1 MDLKLNEKV
10 AIVTGGAKG
19 IGRAI
24 VNCLVA
30 ENAKVVFADLDSTAS
45 ENLVVDLVE
54 MFGDAIRDN
63 VSFIIGDL
71 SDESNCQQI
80 VNRTVEQFGKI
91 DILINNA
98 GFNDS
103 TGFCCSEATFLES
116 LQKNLVQVF
125 SVTKFA
131 SNELKK
137 NEGSI
142 VNVSSKVSVTGQ
154 GGTTG
159 YAAAKGA
166 VNALTREWAVE
177 LADWNV
183 NVNTVLPAE
192 CWTASYAKWIES
204 QSNPEAANKEIG
216 DLVPLGKRF
225 TNAEEIADAVVFLAS
240 PRSSHTTGQLLFVD
254 GGYTHLDRKLSAKMN
269 IHWTGN

>member
-1 MDLKLNEKV
+1 MATSAK
-10 AIVTGGAKG
+10 GAKPPISSSLVDSARSAKG
-19 IGRAI
+19 AHSDDRCAMTDCASVCPSGTRRWAALTCAVICARSSAESDAAGGNSSSAI
-24 VNCLVA
+24 A
-30 ENAKVVFADLDSTAS
+30 WP
-45 ENLVVDLVE
+45 
-54 MFGDAIRDN
+54 R
-63 VSFIIGDL
+63 
-71 SDESNCQQI
+71 
-80 VNRTVEQFGKI
+80 
-91 DILINNA
+91 
-98 GFNDS
+98 
-103 TGFCCSEATFLES
+103 
-116 LQKNLVQVF
+116 
-125 SVTKFA
+125 
-131 SNELKK
+131 
-137 NEGSI
+137 
-142 VNVSSKVSVTGQ
+142 
-154 GGTTG
+154 TTG

-204 QSNPEAANKEIG
+204 QSNPEAAKKEIG

-269 IHWTGN
+269 IHWADN

>member
-19 IGRAI
+19 IGRA
-24 VNCLVA
+24 VVECLI
-30 ENAKVVFADLDSTAS
+30 EEGAKVMFADLDETAS
-45 ENLVVDLVE
+45 KELVSNTVKVFGTSKRDDLAFVL
-54 MFGDAIRDN
+54 
-63 VSFIIGDL
+63 GDL
-71 SDESNCQQI
+71 SDETACKQI
-80 VNRTVEQFGKI
+80 VRRTVDQFGKI

-103 TGFCCSEATFLES
+103 TGFHCSEATFLES
-116 LQKNLVQVF
+116 LQRNLVQVF

-131 SNELKK
+131 SDELKK
-137 NEGSI
+137 NQGSI

-177 LADWNV
+177 FSDSNV

-192 CWTASYAKWIES
+192 CWTASYAAWIES
-204 QSNPEAANKEIG
+204 QADPAAAKKEIG

-225 TNAEEIADAVVFLAS
+225 TTAEEIADAVVFLAS

-254 GGYTHLDRKLSAKMN
+254 GGYTHLDRKLSAKMKL
-269 IHWTGN
+269 HWSDN